1 MKPSNR
7 NSEAKANDT
16 STPIRRRLRCAIY
29 TRKSSEDGLEQEFNS
44 LDAQREACEAY
55 ILSQKNDG
63 WVALPTF
70 YDDGGLSG
78 GTLERPALKR
88 LLDDVSA
95 GRVDIIVVY
104 KVDRLTRSLAD
115 FARIVDTLDKHQ
127 VSFVSVTQHFN
138 TTSSMGRLT
147 LNVLLSFAQFEREIA
162 GERIRDKIAASKRK
176 GMWMGGT
183 IPFGY
188 EVKDRK
194 LEVVETE
201 AETLRL
207 IFSTY
212 AELGTVDALMER
224 LAECGITNQ
233 SERAK
238 QRASQPTDY
247 NADQPTAAAPKKAAN
262 LTAPAPTP
270 FGRAALHHM
279 LKNPLYIGKTTHKGQ
294 VFDGMHLPIIDTELW
309 QQVQLQ
315 ITDNTNNRTS
325 GRRSKNPSLLIG
337 LIETEDGQV
346 LTPTHA
352 VKNGVR
358 YRYYANFRAA
368 PKGKA
373 KAKVKVKVKANAKA
387 KTNSCQQTS
396 TPQLRRTL
404 KPSQPILRI
413 PAAAIE
419 RLVTDR
425 LLTMLR
431 SPTELADLLQPQNL
445 TASQLQ
451 NAIQTAHELADRWH
465 SKAAAD
471 QRGILQT
478 VLIKVC
484 LHTDHVD
491 LHLSRRGLMQILVR
505 DAASSIALKDPETKP
520 TAGEIENDIAIIQTT
535 NGLEPSGNGLRLIIK
550 DTGQAEPN
558 MQLAPLIGEAFMF
571 REALLSGPCDS
582 IEDVSKAFQMGKRH
596 VTARIRLTYLSPKLI
611 RNFLNGDVPNT
622 LSPTRLLEAS
632 KDLPMKWA
640 DQDSFI
646 IALAR

>member
-7 NSEAKANDT
+7 NGDSNANDT
-16 STPIRRRLRCAIY
+16 AAPTRRRLRCAIY

-55 ILSQKNDG
+55 ILSQKHDG
-63 WVALPTF
+63 WNALPTF

-88 LLDDVSA
+88 LLNDVSA
-95 GRVDIIVVY
+95 GKVDIIVVY

-194 LEVVETE
+194 LEIVETE
-201 AETLRL
+201 AKTLRL
-207 IFSTY
+207 IFATY
-212 AELGTVDALMER
+212 AELGSVDVLMER
-224 LAECGITNQ
+224 LTECGITNQ
-233 SERAK
+233 SQRAI
-238 QRASQPTDY
+238 QRASKKTDY

-262 LTAPAPTP
+262 LTAPAPTQ

-294 VFDGMHLPIIDTELW
+294 VFDGMHQPIIDEALW
-309 QQVQLQ
+309 QRVQLQ

-358 YRYYANFRAA
+358 YRYYANFMAKA
-368 PKGKA
+368 EGKA
-373 KAKVKVKVKANAKA
+373 SAKTKAKN
-387 KTNSCQQTS
+387 KTNSGQQINASPLRPTS
-396 TPQLRRTL
+396 

-431 SPTELADLLQPQNL
+431 SPTELAALLQPQHL
-445 TASQLQ
+445 AAKQLQ
-451 NAIQTAHELADRWH
+451 NAIQTAEELADRWQ

-471 QRGILQT
+471 QRAVLQT
-478 VLIKVC
+478 VLIKVR
-484 LHTDHVD
+484 LRTEHVELD
-491 LHLSRRGLMQILVR
+491 LSRCGLMQILAR
-505 DAASSIALKDPETKP
+505 DAALMASRNLSEALPIKP
-520 TAGEIENDIAIIQTT
+520 TAGEMEDDIAIIQTE

-571 REALLSGPCDS
+571 REALMNGPHDS
-582 IEDVSKAFQMGKRH
+582 IEDVSKAFEMGKGH

-622 LSPTRLLEAS
+622 LSPKRLLEAS

-646 IALAR
+646 NALAR